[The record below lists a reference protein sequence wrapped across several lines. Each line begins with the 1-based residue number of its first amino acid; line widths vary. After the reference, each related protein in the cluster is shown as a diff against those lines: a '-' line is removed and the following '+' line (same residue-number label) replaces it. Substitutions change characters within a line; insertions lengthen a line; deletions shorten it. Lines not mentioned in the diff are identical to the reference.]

1 MALFFYTMDKIEI
14 IGAIIGIIYLIL
26 EYKANSWL
34 WLFGVLMPL
43 FYIYIFFQ
51 NTLYANAAINVYY
64 VGICIYGFFCWQKKK
79 GESAKGEGEV
89 IASMPKKYLWP
100 IIGLLVVCTGV
111 IAWILNL
118 LGESEMAILDG
129 FTAALNVVGMYM
141 LAKGW
146 YQQWICWIIIE
157 PIMVVISIAQGMYP
171 TAVMYL
177 VYCVIAV
184 LGYYRWKREAI
195 GAKGGND
202 NKSIE

>member
-1 MALFFYTMDKIEI
+1 MDKIEI

-43 FYIYIFFQ
+43 FYIYLFFH
-51 NTLYANAAINVYY
+51 NTLYANAVINIYY
-64 VGICIYGFFCWQKKK
+64 VGASIYGFWNWKKMEAEK
-79 GESAKGEGEV
+79 AKGQMDEGASV
-89 IASMPKKYLWP
+89 ISSMPKRAWWP
-100 IIGLLVVCTGV
+100 ILGLLAICTAV
-111 IAWILNL
+111 LTWVLQL
-118 LGESEMAILDG
+118 LGESNVALLDG

-146 YQQWICWIIIE
+146 YQQWLCWIIVE
-157 PIMVVISIAQGMYP
+157 PIMVILSLMTGMYP

-184 LGYYRWKREAI
+184 LGYLRWRREAR
-195 GAKGGND
+195 
-202 NKSIE
+202 